1 MDKMVVDRKE
11 VLRYL
16 GYGRNE
22 ADIQVMQSIETAIER
37 LQRVMQPRWLYEV
50 FPIQL
55 LADGRIDFQCFQT
68 VSKNLSKNLKGCEKI
83 VIFAATLGIQV
94 DLLVER
100 YVKLQIS
107 QGVIMQAAAAAM
119 IEQFCDECQEQIR
132 QQMEKEGFYLRPR
145 FSPGYGDFALE
156 HQKDIIS
163 VLQCPK
169 KIGLTLTDS
178 LLMAPTKSVTA
189 VIGLSKVPQP
199 CHRHGCEECEKKD
212 CTFRR

>member
-1 MDKMVVDRKE
+1 MILVDRKE

-16 GYGRNE
+16 GYGKKE
-22 ADIQVMQSIETAIER
+22 ADAQIMQSMEDAIEK
-37 LQRVMQPRWLYEV
+37 LQRVVQPRWLYEV
-50 FPIQL
+50 FPL
-55 LADGRIDFQCFQT
+55 TLHLDGTIDFHCFQA
-68 VSKNLSKNLKGCEKI
+68 VSKNLSKNLTGCEQV

-107 QGVIMQAAAAAM
+107 QGVIMQAVAAAM
-119 IEQFCDECQEQIR
+119 IEQFCDTCQETIR
-132 QQMEKEGFYLRPR
+132 QQMEQQGWYLRPR

-156 HQKDIIS
+156 HQRNVIS

-169 KIGLTLTDS
+169 KIGLTLTGS

-189 VIGLSKVPQP
+189 VIGLSRTKQP
-199 CHRHGCEECEKKD
+199 CHRHGCEVCEKTD
-212 CTFRR
+212 CAFRR

>member
-1 MDKMVVDRKE
+1 MIIDRKE

-16 GYGRNE
+16 GYGRKE
-22 ADIQVMQSIETAIER
+22 ADAQVMQSIETAIGK
-37 LQRVMQPRWLYEV
+37 LQQAAQPRWLYEV
-50 FPIQL
+50 YPL
-55 LADGRIDFQCFQT
+55 HVLTDDRIDFQCFQA
-68 VSKNLSKNLKGCEKI
+68 VSKNLSKNLKGCEA
-83 VIFAATLGIQV
+83 VVVFAATLGIQV

-132 QQMEKEGFYLRPR
+132 EQMQKEGWYLRPR
-145 FSPGYGDFALE
+145 FSPGYGDFLLE

-163 VLQCPK
+163 ILQCPK

-199 CHRHGCEECEKKD
+199 CHRHGCEECEKYD
-212 CTFRR
+212 CAFRR